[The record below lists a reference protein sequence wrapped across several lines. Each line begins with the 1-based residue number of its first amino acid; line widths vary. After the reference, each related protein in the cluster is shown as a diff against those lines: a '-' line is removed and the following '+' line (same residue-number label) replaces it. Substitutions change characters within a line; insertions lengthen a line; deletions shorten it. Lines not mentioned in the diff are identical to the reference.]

1 MTQDDLSEA
10 RMFPLGSVLFPTAP
24 LPLHIFEPRCQELLN
39 QSLEDDRTF
48 GVVLISR
55 GSEVGGGDQRES
67 FGTLA
72 RIEEHQRFDDG
83 RAAVLAKGQSR
94 IEVVEWLTDDPFPRA
109 MVRHIA
115 EPAATSDDNELFT
128 QALASLQAM
137 LATAEEL
144 GRLEQRPSID
154 WPDDIETATWQ
165 MAAITPVGA
174 LDRQRVLATIS
185 VSDRLGLLR
194 QLFDATA
201 DDLRLMGGLQ

>member
-1 MTQDDLSEA
+1 
-10 RMFPLGSVLFPTAP
+10 
-24 LPLHIFEPRCQELLN
+24 
-39 QSLEDDRTF
+39 
-48 GVVLISR
+48 
-55 GSEVGGGDQRES
+55 
-67 FGTLA
+67 
-72 RIEEHQRFDDG
+72 
-83 RAAVLAKGQSR
+83 
-94 IEVVEWLTDDPFPRA
+94 
-109 MVRHIA
+109 
-115 EPAATSDDNELFT
+115 
-128 QALASLQAM
+128 M